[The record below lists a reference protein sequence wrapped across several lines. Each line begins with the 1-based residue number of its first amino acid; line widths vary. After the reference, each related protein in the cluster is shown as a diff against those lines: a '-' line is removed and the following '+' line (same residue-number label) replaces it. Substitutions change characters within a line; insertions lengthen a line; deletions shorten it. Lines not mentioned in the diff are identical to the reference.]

1 MKNESLYIRQ
11 KNVHLDVSIML
22 VNMIQLL
29 GFYINY
35 YHSQKSRTIV
45 INNFRLFFKF
55 TTVRNQCLYN
65 LK

>member
-1 MKNESLYIRQ
+1 MR
-11 KNVHLDVSIML
+11 LDVSIML

-35 YHSQKSRTIV
+35 YHLQKSQTIV

-55 TTVRNQCLYN
+55 TTVRNQYLYN
-65 LK
+65 LR

>member
-1 MKNESLYIRQ
+1 
-11 KNVHLDVSIML
+11 ML

-35 YHSQKSRTIV
+35 YHSQKKQIIV

-65 LK
+65 L